1 MLLGEGLGHRLVHE
15 ACSRKVGQQVLKRH
29 VLGVVV
35 AAHDQRETAPGRRR
49 GWRSRVVTAD
59 PREVADSHGPAA
71 DSRKVA
77 KPVSERESLEH
88 EHEIRLPHA
97 DRTTSASAGKKG
109 KRCLGAGVKSS
120 ESAQSAKARQRP
132 RGGGLHTQWQR
143 EN

>member
-59 PREVADSHGPAA
+59 PREVADSHGQAA

-97 DRTTSASAGKKG
+97 DRTALPW
-109 KRCLGAGVKSS
+109 KRKAEHGVHCL
-120 ESAQSAKARQRP
+120 P
-132 RGGGLHTQWQR
+132 
-143 EN
+143 

>member
-59 PREVADSHGPAA
+59 PREVADS
-71 DSRKVA
+71 RKVA

-97 DRTTSASAGKKG
+97 DRTTSASAGKTG
-109 KRCLGAGVKSS
+109 KWCLGGGGKPISPRR
-120 ESAQSAKARQRP
+120 AKARQRP
-132 RGGGLHTQWQR
+132 RGGGLRTQWQR